1 MNIDGAW
8 KCYEDFTSRLS
19 DLTRQLAFAG
29 IAVAWIFKGQGKPSA
44 SGDAVPM
51 LSQDLIL
58 ALALFAICLL
68 LDYSQYLFASIVWRL
83 YARSREKEFDREG
96 VPIDQDFSH
105 PNWLTWLYTP
115 FFWLKVAALGV
126 GQAILI
132 AYLMRQWLP

>member
-1 MNIDGAW
+1 MDLQR
-8 KCYEDFTSRLS
+8 SRKAQCVGRRS
-19 DLTRQLAFAG
+19 PN
-29 IAVAWIFKGQGKPSA
+29 AVARSNPGP
-44 SGDAVPM
+44 
-51 LSQDLIL
+51 
-58 ALALFAICLL
+58 ALFAICLL